1 MFFEDLALLNMNSHL
16 QCLISTLFVLLI
28 ALIFTAISLKI
39 AAITQIV
46 KPILIFFI
54 ILGTYFLIKDF
65 ISNLGRCHHE
75 WVIEDEYHL
84 VCTKCGERHGMPYD
98 VYRCH

>member
-1 MFFEDLALLNMNSHL
+1 MNRYL
-16 QCLISTLFVLLI
+16 RCLISALFVLLI
-28 ALIFTAISLKI
+28 ALIFTAI
-39 AAITQIV
+39 TQIA
-46 KPILIFFI
+46 KPIFIFFI

-65 ISNLGRCHHE
+65 ISYLGRCHHE
-75 WVIEDEYHL
+75 WVIEDEFYL